1 MSKRKRLFLT
11 GLFTAVSF
19 VILFYPY
26 KITVRADGKTV
37 PAIIYAVDAP
47 ISGKIIQVP
56 QGEGSSVRAGEIIA
70 ILHSDS
76 LNNEILQQTK
86 EVEILTKQIRKA
98 ELELQDLEARAKRY
112 QMYMEVGT
120 VSAMEL
126 KKVENELSK
135 AQVETA
141 LIRHRLEKGQ
151 VALEHLRS
159 LKEMEVIK
167 ASADGVILS
176 RLKDKLGMVLPAG
189 EEILR
194 LASHETALE
203 FLVPEDQAQHISPGS
218 KANVRFTSNP
228 FTSYQASVVKLDEKV
243 DEAIERMWLVKNVI
257 RITAKLDEPLSLTSG
272 MKVRAEIHSQGKTN
286 LARRIAARFFL

>member
-1 MSKRKRLFLT
+1 M
-11 GLFTAVSF
+11 
-19 VILFYPY
+19 
-26 KITVRADGKTV
+26 
-37 PAIIYAVDAP
+37 DAP

-228 FTSYQASVVKLDEKV
+228 FTSYQSSVVKLDEKV
-243 DEAIERMWLVKNVI
+243 DEEIERMWLVKNVI
-257 RITAKLDEPLSLTSG
+257 RITAKLDEPLSLTS
-272 MKVRAEIHSQGKTN
+272 A
-286 LARRIAARFFL
+286 